1 MIAPHLIAVTGL
13 VGVGKTTL
21 AENLASSLNA
31 RLIREE
37 YDRNPYLSR
46 QLAGDKDAGL
56 LSELFFLFSRAR
68 QLDRGQFSQG
78 FNKKVLI
85 TDYLFEK
92 NRLFAEIN
100 LSPQDLEI
108 FGRIEQAI
116 KPYLIPADIVIY
128 MQDSVEHCL
137 ERIRKRGRP
146 AEANINEKW
155 LGIYHDH
162 YEKLMNSWSRCPV
175 LRLNVA
181 NYDVRSLDNCQE
193 IVEKLAKFGHFKAFS
208 EKVLPMS

>member
-1 MIAPHLIAVTGL
+1 MITPRLIAVTGL

-21 AENLASSLNA
+21 AENLARLLEGT
-31 RLIREE
+31 LIREE
-37 YDRNPYLSR
+37 YDRNPFLAR
-46 QLAGDKDAGL
+46 QLAGDAAAGL

-68 QLDRGQFSQG
+68 QLDRGRFSQG
-78 FNKKVLI
+78 LDKKVLI

-100 LSPQDLEI
+100 LSLQDLAV

-116 KPYLIPADIVIY
+116 KPYIIPADIVIY

-137 ERIRKRGRP
+137 ERIRQRGRP
-146 AEANINEKW
+146 AEANIDEKW
-155 LGIYHDH
+155 LEKYHTR
-162 YEKLMNSWSRCPV
+162 YEKLMNSWSSCPV

-181 NYDVRSLDNCQE
+181 NFDVRSFENCRE
-193 IVEKLAKFGHFKAFS
+193 IVEKL
-208 EKVLPMS
+208 EKLGRF